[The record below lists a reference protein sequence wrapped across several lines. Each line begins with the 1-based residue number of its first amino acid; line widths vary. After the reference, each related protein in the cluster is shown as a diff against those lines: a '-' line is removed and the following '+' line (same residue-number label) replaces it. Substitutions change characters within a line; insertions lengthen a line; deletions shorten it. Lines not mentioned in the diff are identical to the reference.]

1 MTRVLYFRLED
12 GSRESSAYIKG
23 ETGDFSDSDQK
34 YLIEDNEGDKTEYEE
49 LYEIRTNDDDFDE
62 GSSSFKITEDED
74 HLTYEEEDLEYELLE
89 QPEDKKDDS
98 EPVDSYQV
106 EEEPEDDSKAALP
119 QTRVIHVGSIVES
132 PTQLP
137 PIASSS
143 SPTKNIVDP
152 DERYLMSCLPTFKR
166 FTPQQKAF
174 VRMGIERLFYEV
186 EFESVPDSR
195 SKRAKVD

>member
-1 MTRVLYFRLED
+1 MTRFLYFRLED

-23 ETGDFSDSDQK
+23 EIGDYSDGDQK
-34 YLIEDNEGDKTEYEE
+34 YLIEENEGEKIEYEE
-49 LYEIRTNDDDFDE
+49 LYEIRTNDDDFEE
-62 GSSSFKITEDED
+62 GSSSYKINED
-74 HLTYEEEDLEYELLE
+74 HLAYEEEDEYELLE
-89 QPEDKKDDS
+89 QSEDKKDDN
-98 EPVDSYQV
+98 EPADSYQV
-106 EEEPEDDSKAALP
+106 EEEPEDDSQAELP
-119 QTRVIHVGSIVES
+119 QTQVVHVDSIVES